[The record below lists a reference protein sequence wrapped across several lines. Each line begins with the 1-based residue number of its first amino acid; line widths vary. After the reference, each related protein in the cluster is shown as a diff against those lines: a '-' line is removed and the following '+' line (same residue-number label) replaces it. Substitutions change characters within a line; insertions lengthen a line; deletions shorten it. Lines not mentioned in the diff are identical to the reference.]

1 MPRQSKKS
9 QYKQEKRQVIFLLRS
24 PKTKEFFV
32 GHCSPNSLIPIF
44 RQHWAGNRN
53 HTNECFTALKKEGI
67 HPCLTVLEECVAT
80 DVKAYAHVVA
90 WTKVFVEAGYTPLNQ
105 GNVLDYINDMLDD
118 SAAVYE
124 KIKTENLDKICDCS
138 NCEVAN
144 YGRERCPFY
153 GGREDYVS
161 SIWTQKEA
169 KSTQLNLRL
178 TETELEQI
186 QENAKYCDRTV
197 SAYAR
202 EVLLNMCFVSANYAD
217 IKEHSMKIQVLQMSV
232 MQLIFTILKRREY
245 VPKDVEYILD
255 SLRKLE
261 KMEAEISEN
270 HSKFVEIGRK
280 EVRKEVRR
288 IVNKRAEIA
297 GD

>member
-1 MPRQSKKS
+1 MPRQSRKS
-9 QYKQEKRQVIFLLRS
+9 QYKVEKEQVIFLLRS
-24 PKTKEFFV
+24 PKSKDFFV
-32 GHCSPNSLIPIF
+32 GHCSPQSLIPIF

-169 KSTQLNLRL
+169 KRTQLNLRL

-202 EVLLNMCFVSANYAD
+202 EVLVNMCSINVDYN
-217 IKEHSMKIQVLQMSV
+217 ILKEHKQRINTMQQAII
-232 MQLIFTILKRREY
+232 QLIFTIRKSGNY
-245 VPKDVEYILD
+245 VPKDIEYILK
-255 SLRKLE
+255 KLNE
-261 KMEAEISEN
+261 IWEVQSEISEN
-270 HSKFVEIGRK
+270 HSNYIDYAKREI
-280 EVRKEVRR
+280 RKEVRR
-288 IVNKRAEIA
+288 IVSKRAGRVE
-297 GD
+297 